1 MKIPFILLLLTPWLF
16 GAAALQA
23 QTSTLA
29 TVEENG
35 SRGTRLN
42 LVFLSEGY
50 TSGQMGTFASDV
62 QACVDFLFTKE
73 PWIRYRS
80 YCNIYRIEIASNQ
93 SGTDNGESGT
103 ARDTYFQTGFN
114 TPGIP
119 QLNTLAGTGS
129 SRAYSLLNKHV
140 PEYDIPIILI
150 NDSKYGG
157 SGGPLALTTT
167 DEYSAGI
174 LEHELGHSFA
184 KLTDEYDDAYAGYP
198 ATEYPNATAK
208 TQRAQIRWNVWIDAA
223 TPLPTPEFHPAYGD
237 PVVGLFEGANYRATG
252 WYRPHDNALMRNL
265 LQPPGSVTRE
275 AFILTY
281 YSKVSLI
288 DAQTPVALNQTVST
302 KQPLSFGLTLKSP
315 STGPAL
321 TVRWLVDNVEQEGE
335 TAATYNIAS
344 EAIGNGSHKVKAIV
358 RDPTPWVR
366 RDPTALTVEEITWSL
381 TLSNQID
388 PPVITTPLPASPVVL
403 PLHSESGLLLDAT
416 ATGPGP
422 ISYEWLKDNKP
433 LKPAVATPVLSLP
446 SVTLADA
453 GTYTV
458 KVKNPGHTI
467 SQSVSVVVFD
477 NSTSIHP
484 LVVGEG
490 KTATFSFVA
499 SSNLPPTVQWDKG
512 VEQPVVN
519 DARISGATT
528 NKLVIK
534 QLTQDD
540 AGDYFF
546 TPPGSART
554 GPLQLLVVSK
564 APFYTGVDL
573 TLPQGRVGE
582 SYLLPFPLPT
592 DPLQRP
598 NSFSARMPAGLTIH
612 PRDGSISGKPTTPSK
627 DQVQGDEI
635 AFTVGNEFGKVTL
648 KTRLLIKPLPDG
660 VAGSFTGLIHRGSQ
674 LGGDTGGRIDFTIQ
688 PTGSYSGKA
697 VIGPETLSFNGSVD
711 VYNVPPGTMT
721 FLMFSLKP
729 RHLGSA
735 LNFSL
740 RVEDAG
746 DEDPTTSA
754 VEERGQ
760 FFAWRNKWLPPESS
774 DDFKGYF
781 TFGIRTSADEGN
793 VPRGHGFGSITVDA
807 KGGSLTAGR
816 LADGEGFTCSA
827 FISPMGEVPL
837 YQTLYT
843 TPIKGS
849 VLSVL
854 SLPNPLTSPNI
865 QGIVSWLRPASDPK
879 KNRIYASGFGPLSLD
894 AFGRSYTGPDSKTIP
909 MSLSAATGSPPAN
922 AALRFDTTLGDDP
935 LSVQADVS
943 LALKAGGGATVNKPN
958 LKNVSFALTPATGA
972 FKGSYTTKD
981 SDPRP
986 APPTRPQV
994 SRKVDY
1000 QGLIVNDN
1008 GMLSGVGFFLRDA
1021 LPKTDG
1027 STTPT
1032 TSPKDSG
1039 KVLLSPDDS

>member
-1 MKIPFILLLLTPWLF
+1 MKIPFILLLVTPWLF

-50 TSGQMGTFASDV
+50 TSSQMGTFASDV

-73 PWIRYRS
+73 PWVRYRS

-93 SGTDNGESGT
+93 SGTDNGESGI

-208 TQRAQIRWNVWIDAA
+208 TQRSQIRWNVWIQPT
-223 TPLPTPEFHPAYGD
+223 TPLPTPEFDPAYAD

-281 YSKVSLI
+281 YSKISLI
-288 DAQTPVALNQTVST
+288 DAQTPAALSQTVST

-335 TAATYNIAS
+335 TAATFNIAS
-344 EAIGNGSHKVKAIV
+344 EDIGNGSHKVKAIV

-388 PPVITTPLPASPVVL
+388 PPTITTPLPTSPVVL

-433 LKPAVATPVLSLP
+433 LKPVVTTPVLSLP

-458 KVKNPGHTI
+458 KVKNPGRTVI
-467 SQSVSVVVFD
+467 QSVSVVVFD
-477 NSTSIHP
+477 NNTSIHP

-519 DARISGATT
+519 GTRISGATT

-546 TPPGSART
+546 TPPGSARI
-554 GPLQLLVVSK
+554 GPIRLQVVSL
-564 APFYTGVDL
+564 PPNYDGIDL
-573 TLPQGRVGE
+573 SMQEARVGE
-582 SYLLPFPLPT
+582 AYQTFIPVPAG
-592 DPLQRP
+592 PLQRP
-598 NSFSARMPAGLTIH
+598 NSFSGRMPPGLSLDAKT
-612 PRDGSISGKPTTPSK
+612 GVISGKPTTPSRN
-627 DQVQGDEI
+627 QVQGDEI
-635 AFTVGNEFGKVTL
+635 TFIAGNEFGKATL

-660 VAGSFTGLIHRGSQ
+660 VAGSFTGLVHRGSQ

-697 VIGPETLSFNGSVD
+697 VIGPDTLSFNGIVD

-721 FLMFSLKP
+721 YLMFSLKP

-735 LNFSL
+735 LIFSL
-740 RVEDAG
+740 RIEDAG

-909 MSLSAATGSPPAN
+909 MSLSAATGTPPAN
-922 AALRFDTTLGDDP
+922 AALHFDTTLGEDP
-935 LSVQADVS
+935 LPVQADVT
-943 LALKAGGGATVNKPN
+943 LAVKAGGSTTVNKPN
-958 LKNVSFALTPATGA
+958 LKNVSFSLTPATGA

-1008 GMLSGVGFFLRDA
+1008 GTLSGVGFFLRDA
-1021 LPKTDG
+1021 LPKADG

-1039 KVLLSPDDS
+1039 KVLLSPGS